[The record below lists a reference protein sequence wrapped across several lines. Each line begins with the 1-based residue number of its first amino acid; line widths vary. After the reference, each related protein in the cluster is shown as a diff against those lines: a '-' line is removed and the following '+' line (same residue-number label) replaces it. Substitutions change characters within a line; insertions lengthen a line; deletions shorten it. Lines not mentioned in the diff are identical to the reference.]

1 MDIIKYESFKL
12 NNYNTSF
19 LMNRFIFQNEDFK
32 KKFIASEKS
41 NYDFYY
47 FLGKNLK
54 TTKICQVGLCCGYFI
69 GLFLMA
75 NNNISDIF
83 LFDTNKNKQILRFTK
98 NNLLLFK
105 IENKNYIF
113 GLNEKDFFYKLSNY
127 NYELLIIF
135 DYLFCEINI
144 EKILYL
150 FEKNKF
156 ISILVLDN
164 LKDEINFE
172 NKIKIFCIIKNI
184 AFEKFLKRNNAIVLR
199 KGKNG
204 I

>member
-1 MDIIKYESFKL
+1 MSIRKYEDFKL
-12 NNYNTSF
+12 KNYNTSF
-19 LMNRFIFQNEDFK
+19 LMNRFVFQSENFK
-32 KKFIASEKS
+32 NKFISGEKS

-47 FLGKNLK
+47 FLGKDLDI
-54 TTKICQVGLCCGYFI
+54 TKICQVGLCCGYYI

-75 NNNISDIF
+75 NNKINDIF
-83 LFDTNKNKQILRFTK
+83 LFDTNNNRQILRFTK
-98 NNLLLFK
+98 NNLLLFNIK
-105 IENKNYIF
+105 NKNYIF
-113 GLNEKDFFYKLSNY
+113 GLEKKDFFDKLSSY

-172 NKIKIFCIIKNI
+172 NKVKIFCIIKNI

-199 KGKNG
+199 KR
-204 I
+204 